1 MGDFRH
7 KSAIMKMMKS
17 ENSKGKEDRSLLLPK
32 WAIPIVWTVIVL
44 LLQVLLPW
52 LVAKI
57 GLRLGWSQQGAP
69 GWWNLAGLILVLLGV
84 GMYAWCLVFHYRSYR
99 TSVRV
104 GFTPPHMVID
114 GPYRISRNPMYM
126 SGLFAWLGWTI
137 FYGSLAVFVML
148 VLFWF
153 VFSFRVIP
161 QEEKQ
166 LEALFG
172 DEYLQYKNSVRK
184 WIGRY

>member
-1 MGDFRH
+1 
-7 KSAIMKMMKS
+7 MKMMKS
-17 ENSKGKEDRSLLLPK
+17 ENSKGKEGRSLLLPK
-32 WAIPIVWTVIVL
+32 WAIPIVWTAIVL

-57 GLRLGWSQQGAP
+57 GLRLGWSQQGTP
-69 GWWNLAGLILVLLGV
+69 DWWNLVGLIMVILGV

-137 FYGSLAVFVML
+137 FYGSPAVFFML
-148 VLFWF
+148 VLLWL
-153 VFSFRVIP
+153 VFTFRVIP

>member
-1 MGDFRH
+1 
-7 KSAIMKMMKS
+7 
-17 ENSKGKEDRSLLLPK
+17 
-32 WAIPIVWTVIVL
+32 
-44 LLQVLLPW
+44 
-52 LVAKI
+52 
-57 GLRLGWSQQGAP
+57 
-69 GWWNLAGLILVLLGV
+69 
-84 GMYAWCLVFHYRSYR
+84 
-99 TSVRV
+99 
-104 GFTPPHMVID
+104 MVID